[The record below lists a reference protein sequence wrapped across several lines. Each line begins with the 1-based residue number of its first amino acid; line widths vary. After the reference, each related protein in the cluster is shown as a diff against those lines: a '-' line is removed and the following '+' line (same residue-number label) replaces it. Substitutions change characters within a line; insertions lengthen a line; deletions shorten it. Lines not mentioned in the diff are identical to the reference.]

1 MIFALRFA
9 AAELG
14 GCAMAAGSVDQY
26 AFVSDKVEATLDQM
40 SSLMETIFRLDRRG
54 YDTTDAK
61 DRLDRL
67 ERELT
72 AWKETRDAIE
82 ARV

>member
-1 MIFALRFA
+1 
-9 AAELG
+9 
-14 GCAMAAGSVDQY
+14 MAAGSVDQY

>member
-1 MIFALRFA
+1 
-9 AAELG
+9 
-14 GCAMAAGSVDQY
+14 MAAGSVDQY

-40 SSLMETIFRLDRRG
+40 SSLMETIYRLDRRG
-54 YDTTDAK
+54 FDTTDAK

-67 ERELT
+67 ERELS
-72 AWKETRDAIE
+72 AWKQTRAAIE